1 MKVFLIILLVLILFY
16 LFLNKNENFN
26 TSKKLTSDLMENF
39 NTSEK
44 LTSDLIEEYNIEV
57 EKINEF
63 NLEEGSREMTYG
75 SYNYIL
81 NMESIKEFKNKMGT
95 KKLESINNSFKKR
108 NNLFINNFNSRD
120 SYLKYIRYLDF
131 KKIKYINATR
141 FIETFEPNIILTT
154 YLNSDEEDNVRIK
167 YELTDEKGNLFK
179 NNIYY
184 KEQAVEIDGSDY
196 KIIKNNS
203 SDKYSYL
210 DYVEKFIED
219 IKDTE
224 DADVKKDYSFAFED
238 FNRID
243 MNHLESIDSD
253 ELKDHS
259 VGETKYKKIE
269 TKLYILP
276 GKGDCKL
283 KIIIE
288 GKNPPK
294 HIFYSIKYNFDKSTS
309 KEEFIKPTG
318 EEKNVNQI
326 VIEKPS
332 GNTNNNKYNYIS
344 NKISQLR
351 KDISSIEFPLKGL
364 ENKIIIHKK
373 DTVDDPSRCE
383 KYVNLMIL
391 KTYLD
396 YKKEE
401 KKDEEKNEKKDEEK
415 DELDELFKI
424 FKIYYVKKEDDR
436 RQVTE
441 AGKNLETYREI
452 ELQKLNLIGLG
463 FDISEN
469 ESILLTNLT
478 KELEVEKFNILGH
491 QVYDK
496 TDVNKK
502 YKKLKEIY
510 EEIIKHEK
518 FKAIMGVKKLKVDEK
533 IISQYL
539 KKELNVDNNVDN
551 TKDFLQKLINIE
563 IENKINEN
571 GNVDI
576 KIVEPVDKTEKDT
589 INQKFKKKFESNY
602 ISFEVEKKNE
612 VPHPV
617 ESQEE
622 NSYSKPDT
630 PVKEVDDNTLEI
642 RKFIKLI
649 QKNFREI
656 IDMKKY
662 DNLNPELEGELKFL
676 VRKKK
681 FAEDKKNLQRANNY
695 KKMIDIIIKFI
706 SKIKEGKIGTI
717 NDLLEY
723 KEETYTFPSYID
735 LPFENFSNINIMK
748 PIYENFV
755 DIHKHTS
762 QGRIEFNQ
770 EFGDPERKEN
780 EGKYD
785 EYTLLNENS
794 KKNVLKSYQDIHDVL
809 VKANNTV
816 NQYVDGIDKNIGF
829 IDYKKIE
836 TQTNN
841 SIKQIEKTQD
851 EMDKN
856 YNDIEKK
863 QNEKIYRI
871 TDKIRDL
878 EKLQNKKYLN
888 DLDSYNSLKS
898 FSDGQV
904 ISIKN
909 ISKDNYSILVNKD
922 CLDYNKNGDISTQK
936 CTNSKSQQFTINMV
950 DNMNKYNNIVTSNGG
965 SPVNEYDNITY
976 PFNVLNPVLHKSQCL
991 TLNGNSI
998 GVKECINS
1006 NKQRWEG
1013 LKNIKLCDN
1022 FNMN

>member
-1 MKVFLIILLVLILFY
+1 
-16 LFLNKNENFN
+16 
-26 TSKKLTSDLMENF
+26 
-39 NTSEK
+39 
-44 LTSDLIEEYNIEV
+44 
-57 EKINEF
+57 
-63 NLEEGSREMTYG
+63 
-75 SYNYIL
+75 
-81 NMESIKEFKNKMGT
+81 
-95 KKLESINNSFKKR
+95 
-108 NNLFINNFNSRD
+108 
-120 SYLKYIRYLDF
+120 
-131 KKIKYINATR
+131 
-141 FIETFEPNIILTT
+141 
-154 YLNSDEEDNVRIK
+154 
-167 YELTDEKGNLFK
+167 
-179 NNIYY
+179 
-184 KEQAVEIDGSDY
+184 
-196 KIIKNNS
+196 
-203 SDKYSYL
+203 
-210 DYVEKFIED
+210 
-219 IKDTE
+219 
-224 DADVKKDYSFAFED
+224 
-238 FNRID
+238 
-243 MNHLESIDSD
+243 MNHLESIDSE
-253 ELKDHS
+253 ELQGHS

-276 GKGDCKL
+276 RNGNYKL

-288 GKNPPK
+288 GNETPK
-294 HIFYSIKYNFDKSTS
+294 PIFYSIKYNFDKSTS
-309 KEEFIKPTG
+309 KEEFIKPTEKLFF
-318 EEKNVNQI
+318 EEKPIKNPND
-326 VIEKPS
+326 
-332 GNTNNNKYNYIS
+332 NNYIS

-373 DTVDDPSRCE
+373 DTLDDPSRCE

-401 KKDEEKNEKKDEEK
+401 KKDEL

-441 AGKNLETYREI
+441 ANKTETYRKI

-469 ESILLTNLT
+469 ESIRLTNLT
-478 KELEVEKFNILGH
+478 KELEIEKFNILGH

-502 YKKLKEIY
+502 YKKLNEIYKEIMR
-510 EEIIKHEK
+510 H
-518 FKAIMGVKKLKVDEK
+518 KKLKEIMDVENEIVDEN

-539 KKELNVDNNVDN
+539 KKELEVDN

-571 GNVDI
+571 GKVDI
-576 KIVEPVDKTEKDT
+576 KIVEPVDEDDKNKKKKIKD
-589 INQKFKKKFESNY
+589 IFENKFESED
-602 ISFEVEKKNE
+602 ISFEVNKKNE
-612 VPHPV
+612 VLRPV
-617 ESQEE
+617 DSQED
-622 NSYSKPDT
+622 SIVPKPDT
-630 PVKEVDDNTLEI
+630 AETKDDDNTLEI

-681 FAEDKKNLQRANNY
+681 FAKDKDNLKRANNY
-695 KKMIDIIIKFI
+695 KKMIDIIINFI

-723 KEETYTFPSYID
+723 NEKNYTFPSYIK
-735 LPFENFSNINIMK
+735 LPFEKFSNINIMK

-794 KKNVLKSYQDIHDVL
+794 KNNVLKSYQDIHRVL
-809 VKANNTV
+809 LNTDTTV
-816 NQYVDGIDKNIGF
+816 NQYVDEVQNRIES
-829 IDYKKIE
+829 IDYDKIE
-836 TQTNN
+836 KQTNKA
-841 SIKQIEKTQD
+841 IKNIEKTQN
-851 EMDKN
+851 EM
-856 YNDIEKK
+856 EKMYDDTENE
-863 QNEKIYRI
+863 QNEKISRI
-871 TDKIRDL
+871 TNKVKEL
-878 EKLQNKKYLN
+878 EKIQNKKYLN
-888 DLDSYNSLKS
+888 DLDTYNSLKS
-898 FSDGQV
+898 FGDGQV

-922 CLDYNKNGDISTQK
+922 CLDYNKNGDISTQE
-936 CTNSKSQQFTINMV
+936 CNNSKSQQFTINMV
-950 DNMNKYNNIVTSNGG
+950 DNMNKYNNIVTPNGG
-965 SPVNEYDNITY
+965 IPINEYDNISY
-976 PFNVLNPVLHKSQCL
+976 PFNILNPILHKSQCL

>member
-26 TSKKLTSDLMENF
+26 TSKKLTSDLI
-39 NTSEK
+39 EK
-44 LTSDLIEEYNIEV
+44 YNIEV

-81 NMESIKEFKNKMGT
+81 NMESIKEFESKMGT
-95 KKLESINNSFKKR
+95 NKLKYINNQGFKKR

-154 YLNSDEEDNVRIK
+154 YLNSDKEDNVRIK
-167 YELTDEKGNLFK
+167 YELKDDKGNTFE

-184 KEQAVEIDGSDY
+184 KEQAVEIDGSDESDY
-196 KIIKNNS
+196 KIIKNNILNNN

-210 DYVEKFIED
+210 DYVEKFIEN
-219 IKDTE
+219 IKDAD
-224 DADVKKDYSFAFED
+224 DADGEKDYSFAFED

-243 MNHLESIDSD
+243 MNHLESIDSE
-253 ELKDHS
+253 ELKGYLVD
-259 VGETKYKKIE
+259 ETKYKKIE

-288 GKNPPK
+288 GNETPQP
-294 HIFYSIKYNFDKSTS
+294 IFYSIKYNFDKSTS
-309 KEEFIKPTG
+309 KEEFIEPTG
-318 EEKNVNQI
+318 EDKNVNQI
-326 VIEKPS
+326 VIDKSS
-332 GNTNNNKYNYIS
+332 GNTNDNKYNYIS

-373 DTVDDPSRCE
+373 DTLDDPSRCE

-396 YKKEE
+396 YKKE
-401 KKDEEKNEKKDEEK
+401 DEL

-441 AGKNLETYREI
+441 ANKTETYREI

-469 ESILLTNLT
+469 ESIRLTNLT
-478 KELEVEKFNILGH
+478 KELEIEKFNILKH

-502 YKKLKEIY
+502 YKKLNEIYKEIMR
-510 EEIIKHEK
+510 H
-518 FKAIMGVKKLKVDEK
+518 KKLKEIMDVENEIVDEN

-539 KKELNVDNNVDN
+539 KKELEVDN

-571 GNVDI
+571 GKVDI
-576 KIVEPVDKTEKDT
+576 KIVEPVNKKKKTEKYT
-589 INQKFKKKFESNY
+589 IDQKFTNKFESED
-602 ISFEVEKKNE
+602 ISFEVNKKNE
-612 VPHPV
+612 VLRPV
-617 ESQEE
+617 DSQVD
-622 NSYSKPDT
+622 SVVPTPDT
-630 PVKEVDDNTLEI
+630 AETQEDDNTLEI

-681 FAEDKKNLQRANNY
+681 FAKDKNNLQRANNY
-695 KKMIDIIIKFI
+695 KKMIDIIINFI

-723 KEETYTFPSYID
+723 NEEYYKFPSYIQ
-735 LPFENFSNINIMK
+735 LPFEKFSNINIMK

-794 KKNVLKSYQDIHDVL
+794 KNNVLKSYQDIHRVL
-809 VKANNTV
+809 LNTDTTV
-816 NQYVDGIDKNIGF
+816 NQYVDEVQNRIES
-829 IDYKKIE
+829 IDYDKIE
-836 TQTNN
+836 KQTNKA
-841 SIKQIEKTQD
+841 IKNIEKTQN
-851 EMDKN
+851 EM
-856 YNDIEKK
+856 EKMYDDTENE
-863 QNEKIYRI
+863 QNEKISRI
-871 TDKIRDL
+871 TNKVKEL
-878 EKLQNKKYLN
+878 EKIQNKKYLN
-888 DLDSYNSLKS
+888 DLDTYNSLKS
-898 FSDGQV
+898 FGDGQV

-922 CLDYNKNGDISTQK
+922 CLDYNKNGDISTQE
-936 CTNSKSQQFTINMV
+936 CNNSKSQQFTINMV
-950 DNMNKYNNIVTSNGG
+950 DNMNKYNNIVTPNGEI
-965 SPVNEYDNITY
+965 PINEYDNVSY
-976 PFNVLNPVLHKSQCL
+976 PFNILNPILHKSQCL